1 MLQKKQLEDLIRF
14 RQELHRNPEVSGEES
29 RTADRVRIYLE
40 QFGPDRIVENIGGNG
55 LIAEFSGKEAGPS
68 LMFRCELD
76 ALPIPEKSDLP
87 YRSEHPDKGHLC
99 GHDGHMAMVAGLG
112 SFLNENRPKKGR
124 VLLLFQP
131 AEETGTGA
139 EKMISDPKFREF
151 EPDMIFA
158 IHNLPGIPLHQ
169 VVSSERH
176 FAAASSGMRIQL
188 HGKSSHAAEPEKGNN
203 PGFAMARIIIALE
216 HLLEIQNF
224 FKDFVLITPI
234 HARLGTIAFGTS
246 PGEGI
251 ILLTLRSY
259 LDRDMDRLKE
269 EISKLAGDICRETKL
284 ELEISYEEVF
294 PATVNNKTAAK
305 MVEKAAKD
313 TNLPVQNIEEPFRW
327 SEDFGHFTSR
337 YPGALFGLGS
347 GKDQPALHNPDFD
360 FPDELIPTGTG
371 LYMNICKQYLDFKH
385 D

>member
-1 MLQKKQLEDLIRF
+1 MLKKKHLEELIRF
-14 RQELHRNPEVSGEES
+14 RHDLHRYPEISGEEKL
-29 RTADRVRIYLE
+29 TASKVKHFLE
-40 QFGPDRIVENIGGNG
+40 QFGPDRIVENIGGTG
-55 LIAEFSGKEAGPS
+55 LIAEFTGEKPGHS
-68 LMFRCELD
+68 LLFRCELD
-76 ALPIPEKSDLP
+76 ALPIPEINDLS
-87 YRSEHPDKGHLC
+87 YRSKHRDKGHLC

-112 SFLNENRPKKGR
+112 YFLKENRPKKGR

-139 EKMISDPKFREF
+139 EKMILDPKFKDF
-151 EPDMIFA
+151 EPDMVFA
-158 IHNLPGIPLHQ
+158 IHNLPAYPLHQ
-169 VVSSERH
+169 VVISEKN

-203 PGFAMARIIIALE
+203 PGFAMARMIIALE
-216 HLLEIQNF
+216 NLLHVQNYF
-224 FKDFVLITPI
+224 RDFVLITPI

-259 LDRDMDRLKE
+259 LDRDMDKLKE
-269 EISKLAGDICRETKL
+269 EISKLVEKICRETGL
-284 ELEISYEEVF
+284 EFEISYEEVF
-294 PATVNNKTAAK
+294 PATVNNKKAAE
-305 MVEKAAKD
+305 MVEKAAND
-313 TNLPVQNIEEPFRW
+313 QDLPLKNIEEPFRW

-337 YPGALFGLGS
+337 YAGALFGLGS

-371 LYMNICKQYLDFKH
+371 IYINICKQYLDFKH
-385 D
+385 E